1 MPPAYARID
10 PCGHPSGNLPAGAL
24 RVRADQPEYARE
36 STLHGKCTPRTRGST
51 RLVVRHQES
60 GSVPPAYAR
69 IDPGA
74 PQSPTTDRSASR
86 VRADRPRYVIPPAPT
101 PPCLPRTRGS
111 TRRRLHGGDRRP
123 VPPAYARIDP
133 SRSGART
140 PLPRAPRVR
149 ADRPSAGQNST
160 IAPRCPPRTRGSTLA
175 GSVGEVLTLV
185 PPAYA
190 RIDRRRHPVGHH
202 PPSAPRVRADRPS
215 AESRRRYLDQCP
227 PRTRGWTL
235 HQRRIVAWDQVPP
248 RTRGSTAQ
256 HAVHVGQYRVPPRTR
271 GSTRGTTR
279 TPRRGCRAPR
289 VRADRPPFANL
300 VPNFTMCHPRTRG
313 STEPVLRNT
322 HGQERA
328 PAYARI
334 DPTRPG

>member
-1 MPPAYARID
+1 M
-10 PCGHPSGNLPAGAL
+10 
-24 RVRADQPEYARE
+24 
-36 STLHGKCTPRTRGST
+36 
-51 RLVVRHQES
+51 
-60 GSVPPAYAR
+60 PPAYAR

-86 VRADRPRYVIPPAPT
+86 VRADRP
-101 PPCLPRTRGS
+101 
-111 TRRRLHGGDRRP
+111 
-123 VPPAYARIDP
+123 
-133 SRSGART
+133 
-140 PLPRAPRVR
+140 
-149 ADRPSAGQNST
+149 SAGQNST
-160 IAPRCPPRTRGSTLA
+160 IAPRCPPRTRGSTPHDHPHAHHSTVPPRTRGSTRRPATAAAASPVPPRTRGSTLA

-271 GSTRGTTR
+271 GSTR
-279 TPRRGCRAPR
+279 R
-289 VRADRPPFANL
+289 VLADRGVGV
-300 VPNFTMCHPRTRG
+300 VP
-313 STEPVLRNT
+313 
-322 HGQERA
+322 
-328 PAYARI
+328 PAYAR
-334 DPTRPG
+334 DRPRSASEYQRNVRCPALLGLIKG